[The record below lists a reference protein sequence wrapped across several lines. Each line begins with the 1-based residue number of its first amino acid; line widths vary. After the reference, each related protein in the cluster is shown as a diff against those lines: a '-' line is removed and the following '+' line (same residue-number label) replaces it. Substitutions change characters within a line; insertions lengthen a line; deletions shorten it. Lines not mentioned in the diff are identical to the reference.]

1 MKANPNTKPEEILE
15 RILGEQNYS
24 RFDNKMKEGSTG
36 VNVVDTL
43 VEDPAFASVLNSK
56 GEVQVDSTTYR
67 ITPYGTFMYLP
78 EKENQVDQKISELEK
93 GNTIPE
99 TEQKPYLYKVDDGVY
114 RYATFVE
121 ARDNT
126 GEYTSGG
133 TDSSVGNSTSSSS
146 QKDIESYVVSVEQTG
161 LGKFFGFS
169 TSFSRNFDSQHRMK
183 FKFSS
188 PNFQLFTY
196 INIKVKFQKKNGWGV
211 WSKTKCDKIILGWD
225 GLIYN
230 LSKPMPVPQNGDP
243 NVSGQYGYNYW
254 AHGYWIPP
262 YVNKQYLV
270 LSIPGFNEKQ
280 IKITSNDLAKMYKA
294 IFDWLKNRLDPRVM
308 KNYLLAIMPNP
319 NKIILGKTEY
329 VSNNVKK
336 KSMTFDFTTAVVGWN
351 GSLDNGSG
359 YPTVKLTKTIEID
372 KASVYG
378 VVYYNNKW
386 LGIRI
391 EKK

>member
-336 KSMTFDFTTAVVGWN
+336 N
-351 GSLDNGSG
+351 L
-359 YPTVKLTKTIEID
+359 
-372 KASVYG
+372 
-378 VVYYNNKW
+378 
-386 LGIRI
+386 
-391 EKK
+391 